1 MSEIT
6 VDAVKKLNMAALK
19 SEFSKRGLSVNGKKE
34 VLVKRLTE
42 AIREIH
48 SESIDNNKLNEL
60 DMSLNKENLA
70 GLIKEI
76 LKEEFAK
83 QEKNISNLINE
94 NFEITM
100 KEIRKS
106 QDEIKE
112 KKRNNRIQRKFR
124 IYKK

>member
-6 VDAVKKLNMAALK
+6 VDAVKKLNMAELK

-42 AIREIH
+42 AIREIY
-48 SESIDNNKLNEL
+48 SESIDNNKLNEP
-60 DMSLNKENLA
+60 DMPLNKENLP

-83 QEKNISNLINE
+83 QEKNISNLING

-106 QDEIKE
+106 QDKIKQ

>member
-6 VDAVKKLNMAALK
+6 VDAVKKLNMAELK

-42 AIREIH
+42 AIREIY
-48 SESIDNNKLNEL
+48 SESIDNNKLNEP
-60 DMSLNKENLA
+60 DMPLNKENLP

-83 QEKNISNLINE
+83 QEKNISNLING

-106 QDEIKE
+106 QDKIKE

>member
-6 VDAVKKLNMAALK
+6 LDAVKKFNMAELK
-19 SEFSKRGLSVNGKKE
+19 SEISKRGLSENGKNE
-34 VLVKRLTE
+34 DLLKRLTE

-48 SESIDNNKLNEL
+48 CESIDNNKVNEP
-60 DMSLNKENLA
+60 DTPLNKENRTD
-70 GLIKEI
+70 LIKEI

-83 QEKNISNLINE
+83 QEKNINNLING

-106 QDEIKE
+106 QDEIEDLRKE
-112 KKRNNRIQRKFR
+112 ITELKKV
-124 IYKK
+124 